1 MPLTTVDQGLLSTNA
16 QYTGFKNRL
25 INGGM
30 VIDQRNNGASVTNP
44 GNNVYIVDRWLIN
57 TAFTG
62 SVGRNLGGVTPPA
75 GFSNY
80 LGMSVGAAGQTVTN
94 YSFRQW
100 IEGFNSADL
109 AFGTANAQTVT
120 LSFWVRSSL
129 TGTFGGALQ
138 NEAGNRSYPF
148 GYTIAAANTWQKV
161 TVTIPGDTTGTW
173 VGATN
178 GYGIQ
183 VIISYGAAA
192 ARQGPA
198 GAWAAA
204 DYRSVTGQVDLIST
218 NGATFYITGVQLELG
233 STATSFDVRSYGT
246 EELLCFRYTQVLSG
260 TANSR
265 LFISGNTTGPYCY
278 PTTTL
283 KARMRTTPSITT
295 SAMSNFT
302 FESLA
307 SSGQTPTSITYNAG
321 VNDTLTVQV
330 LCPSS
335 ISGPGGNLQCANTSA
350 QVIISAEL

>member
-1 MPLTTVDQGLLSTNA
+1 MT
-16 QYTGFKNRL
+16 
-25 INGGM
+25 
-30 VIDQRNNGASVTNP
+30 IDQRNNGSSVTNP

-62 SVGRNLGGVTPPA
+62 SVGQNLGGVTPPA

-80 LGMSVGAAGQTVTN
+80 LGMSVGAGGQSATN

-148 GYTIAAANTWQKV
+148 GYTIASANTWQKV

-192 ARQGPA
+192 ARQGTA

-218 NGATFYITGVQLELG
+218 NGATFYITGVQLEKG
-233 STATSFDVRSYGT
+233 QTATSFDYLPYGT
-246 EELLCFRYTQVLSG
+246 ELNLCQRYYFRNQSG
-260 TANSR
+260 TLYGRYGMA
-265 LFISGNTTGPYCY
+265 LGSGSTVAKLDIFLPVQ
-278 PTTTL
+278 L
-283 KARMRTTPSITT
+283 R
-295 SAMSNFT
+295 
-302 FESLA
+302 A
-307 SSGQTPTSITYNAG
+307 SSTSIDYGGSIAVWNGSTVTSVSSFTVDVITPLIATLNAN
-321 VNDTLTVQV
+321 VA
-330 LCPSS
+330 
-335 ISGPGGNLQCANTSA
+335 SGLSAGSLYEVFNNNNTA
-350 QVIISAEL
+350 GYIGINAEL